1 MMISADSEN
10 KTIILSTNL
19 DQNLYLNTEYT
30 SLFKIEIQDKKPCTP
45 KDIVTVSYNISKD
58 GLLIKEDSFSKEIG
72 CTSSASTG
80 NFIPSEVGKY
90 SLCGVIANSSINT
103 FSSLPSCTEFEVMS
117 TTDISCDVSLQLK
130 TNQTLFYD
138 NEQSIKFKPELNNRS
153 FPFVTEY
160 WIEDLFG
167 NIIKPKVNTTNTNEK
182 SWKTN
187 IDEEDRVLF
196 VKAILYPSCNDSD
209 QSNNAAEK
217 MFIVLNNSSL
227 LPASDAEET
236 PENNAYINIT
246 SLSPENPSFGETIN
260 VEIEI
265 YKNATDKYSVSL
277 WVEKDEKTISEKT
290 KLHLKSKNT
299 LYKMVVPV
307 QIDANCES
315 KIDSGTIQLVIEG
328 LGLREQEEFSLGGL
342 NEELCKKADS
352 KQKKEDEKSKNKPN
366 SFRILDLP
374 GQIFPGEAFR
384 VEVEIQNSED
394 ADFEAWSYLYR
405 GSKCYSCASGEREDN
420 KISFSVVEDEPETAE
435 LLVKT
440 DSGLEEGEYN
450 LMVKYKKE
458 SQKNA
463 KSLVSKI
470 YLATSEE
477 ETKTVNQSFSVLSVG
492 SSESALTAQKT
503 PLTEIPNYPGIV
515 VYESNSE
522 RSKNMISWILVIAFG
537 LLSLVL
543 IWKR

>member
-1 MMISADSEN
+1 MVSADEN
-10 KTIILSTNL
+10 KTILLSANL
-19 DQNLYLNTEYT
+19 DKTLYLNTEYA

-45 KDIVTVSYNISKD
+45 KDIVTVSYHISKD

-80 NFIPSEVGKY
+80 NFIPSETGNY
-90 SLCGVIANSSINT
+90 LLCGMITNSSINT
-103 FSSLPSCTEFEVMS
+103 FPSLSSCTEFEVIS

-130 TNQTLFYD
+130 TNQTIFYD
-138 NEQSIKFKPELNNRS
+138 NEQSIKFKPELNNKT

-196 VKAILYPSCNDSD
+196 IKAILYPSCNDSD
-209 QSNNAAEK
+209 QSDNAAEE

-236 PENNAYINIT
+236 TGSNAYINIS
-246 SLSPENPSFGETIN
+246 SLSPENPSFGSIVNAE
-260 VEIEI
+260 VEI
-265 YKNATDKYSVSL
+265 YKNTTDKYSVSL

-299 LYKMVVPV
+299 LYKMVIPA
-307 QIDANCES
+307 QIDANCDQ
-315 KIDSGTIQLVIEG
+315 KTASGTAKLIIEG
-328 LGLREQEEFSLGGL
+328 LGIQEQKDFSLAGINEGL
-342 NEELCKKADS
+342 CQKSNPKAES
-352 KQKKEDEKSKNKPN
+352 EKKEPNKEKN
-366 SFRILDLP
+366 SFQIIDLP
-374 GQIFPGEAFR
+374 AQISAGEATR
-384 VEVEIQNSED
+384 VKIEIFNSQD
-394 ADFEAWSYLYR
+394 AEFEAWSYLYR

-420 KISFSVVEDEPETAE
+420 KIHFSVDADEPKTAE

-440 DSGLEEGEYN
+440 DSGLEAGEYN
-450 LMVKYKKE
+450 LVVKYKKE

-470 YLATSEE
+470 YLATPKE

-503 PLTEIPNYPGIV
+503 TLTEIPNYPGIV

-522 RSKNMISWILVIAFG
+522 RSKKMISWVLLVAFG

>member
-1 MMISADSEN
+1 MVSADEN
-10 KTIILSTNL
+10 KTILLSANL
-19 DQNLYLNTEYT
+19 DKTLYLNTEYA

-45 KDIVTVSYNISKD
+45 KDIVTVSYHISKD

-80 NFIPSEVGKY
+80 NFIPSETGNY
-90 SLCGVIANSSINT
+90 LLCGMITNSSINT
-103 FSSLPSCTEFEVMS
+103 FPSLSSCTEFEVIS

-130 TNQTLFYD
+130 TNQTIFYD
-138 NEQSIKFKPELNNRS
+138 NEQSIKFKPELNNKT

-187 IDEEDRVLF
+187 INEEDRVLF
-196 VKAILYPSCNDSD
+196 IKAILYPSCNDSD
-209 QSNNAAEK
+209 QSDNVAEE

-236 PENNAYINIT
+236 TGSNAYINIS
-246 SLSPENPSFGETIN
+246 SLSPENPSFGSIVNAE
-260 VEIEI
+260 VEI
-265 YKNATDKYSVSL
+265 YKNTTDKYSVSL

-299 LYKMVVPV
+299 FYKMVIPA
-307 QIDANCES
+307 QIDANCDQ
-315 KIDSGTIQLVIEG
+315 KTASGTAKLIIEG
-328 LGLREQEEFSLGGL
+328 LGIQEQKDFSLAGINEGL
-342 NEELCKKADS
+342 CQKSNPKAES
-352 KQKKEDEKSKNKPN
+352 EKKEPNKEKN
-366 SFRILDLP
+366 SFQIIDLP
-374 GQIFPGEAFR
+374 AQISAGEATR
-384 VEVEIQNSED
+384 VKIEIFNSQD
-394 ADFEAWSYLYR
+394 AEFEAWSYLYR

-420 KISFSVVEDEPETAE
+420 KIHFSVDADEPKTAE

-440 DSGLEEGEYN
+440 DSGLEAGEYN

-470 YLATSEE
+470 YLATPKE

-522 RSKNMISWILVIAFG
+522 RSKKMISWVLLVAFG